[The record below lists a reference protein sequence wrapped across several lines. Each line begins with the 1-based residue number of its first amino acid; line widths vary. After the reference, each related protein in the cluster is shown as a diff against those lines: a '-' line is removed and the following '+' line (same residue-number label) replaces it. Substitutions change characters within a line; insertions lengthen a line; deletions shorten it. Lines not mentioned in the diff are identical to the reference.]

1 LCADSMFLFRFLHL
15 NNFTHAGPLQS
26 SQFLFLHNIVL
37 GKILCFLCHRC
48 VCLLSRRWWTCENWQ
63 ETAETP
69 KNMLHVAMRI
79 SRWDFKNQTWHRH

>member
-48 VCLLSRRWWTCENWQ
+48 VCLLSRR
-63 ETAETP
+63 
-69 KNMLHVAMRI
+69 
-79 SRWDFKNQTWHRH
+79 